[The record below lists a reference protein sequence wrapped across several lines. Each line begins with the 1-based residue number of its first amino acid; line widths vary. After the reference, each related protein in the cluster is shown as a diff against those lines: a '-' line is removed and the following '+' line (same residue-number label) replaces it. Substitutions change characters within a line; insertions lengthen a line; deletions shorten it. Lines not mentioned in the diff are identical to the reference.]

1 MNFEELIK
9 KRISSPFR
17 LDIKKVEV
25 DFNNVS
31 LPLKTYLEN
40 ELLVQGESNLFSSSK
55 SNELMKD
62 F

>member
-1 MNFEELIK
+1 MA
-9 KRISSPFR
+9 SPFR
-17 LDIKKVEV
+17 LDIKNVEV
-25 DFNNVS
+25 DYNNIS